1 MSIRHTQRFGPA
13 NAWAYAVNIFMLLT
27 FMCQKCNLQRVDV
40 PAEVIVDPKFSYPIA
55 NVTAPVGRDA
65 FLTCVVQD
73 LGPYKV
79 AWLRV
84 DTQTILTIQ
93 NHVITKNQR
102 IGIANSEHKTWTMRI
117 RDIKESDRGW
127 YMCQINTDPMK
138 SQMGY
143 LDVVVPPDILDY
155 PTSTDMVV
163 REGSNVTLKCAAT
176 GSPEPT
182 ITWRRESGVPIELAN
197 GEEVPS
203 IEGTDLIIP
212 QVKRQHMGAYLCI
225 ASNGVPPSVSKR
237 ITLVVHFPPM
247 ITVQNQLIGAVEGKG
262 VTLECQ
268 SEAYPKS
275 INYWTRERGEIVPP
289 GGQYTAN
296 VTEIAGY
303 RSSMKL
309 HINPLSQAEFG
320 AYRCVAKNSLGDT
333 DGTIKLYR
341 IPPNA
346 VNYVENF
353 EARHKGKKRTKSSEM
368 YHSSRAQEH
377 SGEDTENPRKRKADL
392 SLSAESIDSIY
403 GSSAAALR
411 LTRKS
416 GRLSLSC
423 LLPTLLLL
431 LWMMRTTLTRQLG
444 KTQLALLPQ
453 TLTHV

>member
-1 MSIRHTQRFGPA
+1 MLWSIT
-13 NAWAYAVNIFMLLT
+13 
-27 FMCQKCNLQRVDV
+27 
-40 PAEVIVDPKFSYPIA
+40 VDPKFSFPIA

-117 RDIKESDRGW
+117 RDIKETDKGW

-182 ITWRRESGVPIELAN
+182 ITWRRESGVAIELAN
-197 GEEVPS
+197 GEQVPS

-212 QVKRQHMGAYLCI
+212 RVKRQHMGAYLCI

-289 GGQYTAN
+289 GGKYSAN

-353 EARHKGKKRTKSSEM
+353 EARHK
-368 YHSSRAQEH
+368 
-377 SGEDTENPRKRKADL
+377 ADL
-392 SLSAESIDSIY
+392 SLSAEGIDSIY
-403 GSSAAALR
+403 GTSAAVSR
-411 LTRKS
+411 HSRNP
-416 GRLSLSC
+416 GQSLSC
-423 LLPTLLLL
+423 LCPLLLL
-431 LWMMRTTLTRQLG
+431 LLLMRTTMTRKLSKLLR

-453 TLTHV
+453 ALTHPEQERKMESEIAVR